1 MSADVISLTE
11 GSDIEDIGMPAKT
24 GEKKKKK
31 VSRDQMAVNVV
42 GSVVVGLFAL
52 ICVIPFYLII
62 VASIT
67 SETSLIRDGYPLIP
81 KLSELSLQSYAL
93 CLKNPTAI
101 LKSYGMTISVT
112 AIGTFLSVLMATMT
126 GYVLS
131 RKDFPWRNQFS
142 FFFFFTTLFNGGLV
156 PWYLMCTRYL
166 DFKNSIIGL
175 ILPLMFS
182 VWNMIIA
189 KSFMAGIPAE
199 ITESAKIDGAND
211 ITIFA
216 KLILPL
222 SKPLIAT
229 LSLFAALAYWND
241 WYNCMLFVTNE
252 DMFTLQYYLQRILGS
267 AEAMRI
273 VAEKSGI
280 ALPSIP
286 LEGMKM
292 AMTIIATGPIV
303 LLYPFVQR
311 YFVKGLTIGA
321 VKG

>member
-1 MSADVISLTE
+1 MSVKAINKNHHLPKRVWTRDALLINILGYVVI
-11 GSDIEDIGMPAKT
+11 
-24 GEKKKKK
+24 
-31 VSRDQMAVNVV
+31 
-42 GSVVVGLFAL
+42 GLFAL
-52 ICVIPFYLII
+52 VCVIPFYLII
-62 VASIT
+62 IASIT
-67 SETSLIRDGYPLIP
+67 PESSLIRNGYPIFP
-81 KLSELSLQSYAL
+81 TEFDVQSYAL
-93 CLKNPTAI
+93 CLKNPTSVLLA
-101 LKSYGMTISVT
+101 YANTIGVT
-112 AIGTFLSVLMATMT
+112 AMGTLCAVFLATMT

-131 RKDFPWRNQFS
+131 RQDFPWRNKFA
-142 FFFFFTTLFNGGLV
+142 FFFFFTTLFSGGLV
-156 PWYLMCTRYL
+156 PWYMLCVRYL
-166 DFKNSIIGL
+166 KFKNSYIAL

-189 KSFMAGIPAE
+189 KSFMAGIPSA

-211 ITIFA
+211 LVIFF

-229 LSLFAALAYWND
+229 LSLFSALAYWND

-252 DMFTLQYYLQRILGS
+252 DMFTLQYYLQRMLGS

-280 ALPSIP
+280 ALPSVP

-292 AMTIIATGPIV
+292 AMTVIATGPIV